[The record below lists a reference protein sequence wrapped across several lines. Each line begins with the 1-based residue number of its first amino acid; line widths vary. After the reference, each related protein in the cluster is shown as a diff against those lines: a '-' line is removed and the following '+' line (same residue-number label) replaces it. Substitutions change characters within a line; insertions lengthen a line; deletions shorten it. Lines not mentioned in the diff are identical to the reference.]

1 MILHAHIYFPI
12 EQRDRAAALREAV
25 SRAFEGR
32 LLKVSE
38 LVDHALGPHP
48 VPTFEIH
55 FDAKLRAGMRD
66 FLEANRN
73 GLSVLIHEDT
83 GDDHRDHRENIE
95 WLGEPVALDFG
106 FFDLILKHPELRI
119 NK

>member
-1 MILHAHIYFPI
+1 MILHAHIYYSI
-12 EQRDRAAALREAV
+12 DQRELAVRLREAV
-25 SRAFEGR
+25 GSTFGNRV
-32 LLKVSE
+32 LKIPE
-38 LVDHALGPHP
+38 PVDHAHGPHP
-48 VPTFEIH
+48 VPTFEVH
-55 FDAKLRAGMRD
+55 FDGKMRVEMRD